1 MSYTFETTLFGLTV
15 EVEGEF
21 EGEVAPT
28 WDSPGHA
35 ASFEIDTIM
44 HKGCEL
50 GVDDLDGNSLDRLE
64 QAAFDDAHDNYDS
77 Y

>member
-15 EVEGEF
+15 EVEGQF
-21 EGEVAPT
+21 DGEEPPT

-50 GVDDLDGNSLDRLE
+50 EVDDLDGNSLDRLE
-64 QAAFDDAHDNYDS
+64 QASFDAAREQWES
-77 Y
+77 I